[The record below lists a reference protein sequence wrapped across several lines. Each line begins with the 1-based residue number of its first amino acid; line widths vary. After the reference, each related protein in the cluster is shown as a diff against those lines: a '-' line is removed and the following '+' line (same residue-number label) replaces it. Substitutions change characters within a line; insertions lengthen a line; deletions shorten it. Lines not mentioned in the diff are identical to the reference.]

1 MGAGESPAPTHFVI
15 LPVFRLTMKSPQP
28 RSPCRAYSARTEEI
42 HRREAEIEGAVRT
55 CGRVSRF
62 CEGVVGLTPFSSFD
76 DKPLASRLAE
86 LLLLLTAILLET
98 ACGSPGVP
106 MPPSLELAQPVT
118 DLRATR
124 KGDKVTLTWTA
135 PVHTTERRNMDQGG
149 TIQICRSLA
158 AMRHCDGPAGHIQFN
173 RPGNKGGATQHE
185 NYQDRLPPASPQP
198 SADYFYAV
206 NVQNSYGKSAGL
218 SNQVEVPAAPTLAA
232 PDQLEAK
239 LTADG
244 VDLSWAPTPVP
255 GSVSSLRFVY
265 RIYRRESGATQDS
278 IAGEVPVSSGPPGLI
293 DRGFQWEKTYDYRAT
308 VVTVVARTNGAEQQV
323 EGDDSVSVRVIAHD
337 IFPPATPTGLQA
349 VFSRPGQ
356 KPFIDLVWVPNN
368 EADLAGYNVYR
379 SEAGSQ
385 PKKIN
390 QEPLKAPAYRDT
402 QVSLGHQY
410 TYSVS
415 AIDVRGNESPHS
427 EEASE
432 SVPPP

>member
-1 MGAGESPAPTHFVI
+1 V
-15 LPVFRLTMKSPQP
+15 
-28 RSPCRAYSARTEEI
+28 
-42 HRREAEIEGAVRT
+42 
-55 CGRVSRF
+55 
-62 CEGVVGLTPFSSFD
+62 TPFSILD
-76 DKPLASRLAE
+76 DEPSAFRLAT
-86 LLLLLTAILLET
+86 LLLLLGITLLTA

-106 MPPSLELAQPVT
+106 MPPSLELAQPVA

-158 AMRHCDGPAGHIQFN
+158 AMRHCGAPAGHIQFN
-173 RPGNKGGATQHE
+173 KPGNTGNNDGATQHE
-185 NYQDRLPPASPQP
+185 NYQDLLPSASPEP

-232 PDQLEAK
+232 PDQLQAK

-244 VDLSWAPTPVP
+244 VNLSWAPTPAP
-255 GSVSSLRFVY
+255 GTVSSLRFVY

-278 IAGEVPVSSGPPGLI
+278 IAGEVPVSSEPPALI
-293 DRGFQWEKTYDYRAT
+293 DRGFEWEKTYDYRAT
-308 VVTVVARTNGAEQQV
+308 VVTVVAQTNGAEQQV
-323 EGDDSVSVRVIAHD
+323 EGDDSAPVRVIAHD
-337 IFPPATPTGLQA
+337 IFPPATSTGLQA
-349 VFSRPGQ
+349 VFSGPGQ

-432 SVPPP
+432 SVPPL